1 VKRKHTGAKKVA
13 VPHPELHAGD
23 SCPGCLKGKVYPQKE
38 PRSLVRL
45 PCWSDILKWPSNGP
59 SRRRNPTTFLA
70 SDGNRRKCSELAST
84 PASLPPTN
92 RLSPLQ
98 VRALREYAARRGWT
112 IALQMKEVGCGAS
125 ERRLREKLLD
135 AARRR
140 EIDVVLVWRLDRWGR
155 SVADLLATLQELD
168 HLGVGFVSLT
178 EALDLTTPAG
188 RAMAALLA
196 VFAEFEREILR
207 ERVRAGL
214 AHARLNG
221 KRLGRP
227 ETVARYAAEI
237 RNLHHSGVSKSEI
250 ARRLQVGRTSVRR
263 TLTSKRA

>member
-1 VKRKHTGAKKVA
+1 MPVKRASAKRK
-13 VPHPELHAGD
+13 
-23 SCPGCLKGKVYPQKE
+23 
-38 PRSLVRL
+38 
-45 PCWSDILKWPSNGP
+45 
-59 SRRRNPTTFLA
+59 SRRVFGHPGKSSKAVLRAGLYA
-70 SDGNRRKCSELAST
+70 RVST
-84 PASLPPTN
+84 NDQQTLPMQ
-92 RLSPLQ
+92 L
-98 VRALREYAARRGWT
+98 RALREYAARRGWSVFS
-112 IALQMKEVGCGAS
+112 QVKEVGSGGS
-125 ERRLREKLLD
+125 QRQMREKLME

-155 SVADLLATLQELD
+155 SVADLLATLQELQ

-214 AHARLNG
+214 AHARQNG

-227 ETVARYAAEI
+227 LTAS
-237 RNLHHSGVSKSEI
+237 LHADQVRKLRRSGLSKSEI
-250 ARRLQVGRTSVRR
+250 ARRLNIGRTSVRR
-263 TLTSKRA
+263 ILDSRTQV